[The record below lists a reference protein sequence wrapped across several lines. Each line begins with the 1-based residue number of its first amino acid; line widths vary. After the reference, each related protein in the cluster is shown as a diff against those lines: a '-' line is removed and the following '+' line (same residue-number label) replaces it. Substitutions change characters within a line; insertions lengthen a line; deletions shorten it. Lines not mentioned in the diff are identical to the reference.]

1 MYRYD
6 DYVNL
11 INDLELPK
19 EIRNKCVRVIMI
31 LENMQDIIVVHKF
44 KTYVVNEKYIEKAA

>member
-19 EIRNKCVRVIMI
+19 EIRNKCVRVIMT
-31 LENMQDIIVVHKF
+31 LDNMQGIMVIHKF
-44 KTYVVNEKYIEKAA
+44 KTYVVNEKYIGKVA

>member
-11 INDLELPK
+11 MNDLELPK
-19 EIRNKCVRVIMI
+19 EIRNKCVRVVMT
-31 LENMQDIIVVHKF
+31 LENMQDIMVIHKF
-44 KTYVVNEKYIEKAA
+44 KTYIINERYIEKIA

>member
-11 INDLELPK
+11 INDLGLPK
-19 EIRNKCVRVIMI
+19 EIRNKCVRVIMT
-31 LENMQDIIVVHKF
+31 LENMQDIMVVHKF
-44 KTYVVNEKYIEKAA
+44 

>member
-19 EIRNKCVRVIMI
+19 EIRNKCVRVIMT
-31 LENMQDIIVVHKF
+31 LENMHDIMVVHKF
-44 KTYVVNEKYIEKAA
+44 KTYVVNEKYIGKVA

>member
-19 EIRNKCVRVIMI
+19 EIRNKCVRVIMT
-31 LENMQDIIVVHKF
+31 LENMQDIMIVHKF
-44 KTYVVNEKYIEKAA
+44 KTYVVNEKYIEKVA

>member
-19 EIRNKCVRVIMI
+19 EIRNKCVRVI
-31 LENMQDIIVVHKF
+31 VHKF
-44 KTYVVNEKYIEKAA
+44 KTYVVNEKYIGKVA